1 MKYCTLCSVNEVS
14 EKISWC
20 DSCNKNYQRQY
31 RNKNKE
37 KLSEQNKKWR
47 TDNREYNKAMQ
58 YNYYKSTRGRVVDF
72 HHAAKRRAKKKKI
85 EFELSTDFIVEMW
98 EKQNGKCALTQ
109 IEFLIPQERT
119 GGKASPF
126 APSIDR
132 IDSSKGYEKD
142 NVRLVC
148 VAVNYAL
155 NEFGEEIFKQICK
168 AYLKANE

>member
-1 MKYCTLCSVNEVS
+1 MKFLKKLVGVILVIKITNVNTEIKTKKNYPNKTKNGAQIIENITKLCSIIIINLLVVEWL
-14 EKISWC
+14 IFITLP
-20 DSCNKNYQRQY
+20 
-31 RNKNKE
+31 KE
-37 KLSEQNKKWR
+37 EP
-47 TDNREYNKAMQ
+47 
-58 YNYYKSTRGRVVDF
+58 
-72 HHAAKRRAKKKKI
+72 KKKKI